1 MKPRRTLLAA
11 VIAALV
17 APEGPS
23 GRAASAQSPPP
34 RPDAAGASRTTTG
47 FAAIGDVKIYYE
59 VHGAGEP
66 ILFMHGGGGS
76 VRTSWPGAYVRALSR
91 DHMVI
96 LADSRGHGASSDGP
110 GPITFGRLA
119 HDAVHLLDHLQLR
132 RAHVVG
138 HSAGAIAALHLLV
151 DYPDRVATATLL
163 AGAYHIDN
171 YRPKALADLRR
182 ELDALV
188 EGKRIES
195 RLASMPLPV
204 LRKLRSAW
212 LAGPSFSARLLETI
226 DRPTLIVSAGQDV
239 FFAPSVGQEM
249 HARIK
254 GSELI
259 NYPDAGHRVQVSNS
273 ENLIPAIRDF
283 IARRGRD

>member
-1 MKPRRTLLAA
+1 MKFRRVLLATM
-11 VIAALV
+11 VAALV
-17 APEGPS
+17 APGGPS
-23 GRAASAQSPPP
+23 GGAV
-34 RPDAAGASRTTTG
+34 ASRTTTG
-47 FAAIGDVKIYYE
+47 FAAIGDVKIHYE

-76 VRTSWPGAYVRALSR
+76 LRTSWPAEYVRALSR

-96 LADSRGHGASSDGP
+96 LADGRGHGASSDGL

-138 HSAGAIAALHLLV
+138 HSAGAIAALHLLI
-151 DYPDRVATATLL
+151 DYPDRITTATLL

-171 YRPKALADLRR
+171 YQPKALADLRR
-182 ELDALV
+182 ELDALI
-188 EGKRIES
+188 EGKKIDS
-195 RLASMPLPV
+195 RLASRPLPV

-212 LAGPSFSARLLETI
+212 LAGPSFSLRILETI
-226 DRPTLIVSAGQDV
+226 TRPTLIVSAGQDI
-239 FFAPSVGQEM
+239 FFAPSVGRQM
-249 HARIK
+249 HAHIK

-259 NYPDAGHRVQVSNS
+259 DYPDASHRVQVSNS
-273 ENLIPAIRDF
+273 KDLIPAIRDF
-283 IARRGRD
+283 IARRGRE